1 VLQLRQMKSRTMTE
15 DESEEAKS
23 LDSFLS
29 KLIVV
34 YLVSSIFQTIFVMY
48 LDQCELDILKN
59 RIH

>member
-1 VLQLRQMKSRTMTE
+1 MKE
-15 DESEEAKS
+15 HESEEAKS

-34 YLVSSIFQTIFVMY
+34 YLVSGIFQTFFVMY
-48 LDQCELDILKN
+48 LDKCELDILKN